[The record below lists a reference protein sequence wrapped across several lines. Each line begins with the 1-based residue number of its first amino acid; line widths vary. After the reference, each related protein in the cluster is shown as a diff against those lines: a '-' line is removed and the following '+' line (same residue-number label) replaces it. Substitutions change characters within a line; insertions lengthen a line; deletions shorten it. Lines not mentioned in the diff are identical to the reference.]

1 MISSVLTRAINV
13 AKGKLK
19 EAHELGRSLV
29 AKTVAGISSIFSAA
43 MSGAISRIRNQYMN
57 FYDAGKYLV
66 QGFAKGIELNSFRA
80 EIEAESMAKAA
91 YQTAKDALAVNSPSK
106 VFRELGTSV
115 PEGFATGIGM
125 LGSSVKES
133 VVGMADTAISG
144 TKDAIARIAS
154 VIDSD
159 IDAQPT
165 IRPVLDLSD
174 VSAGASTINSMF
186 GLRPSI
192 GVLSNV
198 GTISSMMNNGQ
209 NGTNADVISAIK
221 DLGKKFDSSSGNTYQ
236 INGISYSE
244 DSDVS
249 DAIRTLVKAAKIERR
264 T

>member
-1 MISSVLTRAINV
+1 M
-13 AKGKLK
+13 
-19 EAHELGRSLV
+19 
-29 AKTVAGISSIFSAA
+29 AKTVADIGSSKAMIASAFSAA

-80 EIEAESMAKAA
+80 EIEAASMAKAA
-91 YQTAKDALAVNSPSK
+91 YQVAKDALAVNSPSK

-115 PEGFATGIGM
+115 PEGFAMGIGM
-125 LGSSVKES
+125 LGSSVKSS

-144 TKDAIARIAS
+144 TKDAIARIAN

-174 VSAGASTINSMF
+174 VSAGASAINSMF
-186 GLRPSI
+186 GLRPSV

-198 GTISSMMNNGQ
+198 GAISSMMNNSQ

-249 DAIRTLVKAAKIERR
+249 DAIKTLVKAAKIERR